1 VGSLG
6 GVGKLYNF
14 GDATIGPVDS
24 KEEDLTGDIV
34 QCLIPAHPEAL
45 VEVLLQ
51 VYTVQQLILVHD
63 LVCDHLTSM
72 PGEQD
77 RH

>member
-1 VGSLG
+1 M
-6 GVGKLYNF
+6 
-14 GDATIGPVDS
+14 DQEHPVQQEKRVR
-24 KEEDLTGDIV
+24 KEIKV
-34 QCLIPAHPEAL
+34 IPAHPEAL